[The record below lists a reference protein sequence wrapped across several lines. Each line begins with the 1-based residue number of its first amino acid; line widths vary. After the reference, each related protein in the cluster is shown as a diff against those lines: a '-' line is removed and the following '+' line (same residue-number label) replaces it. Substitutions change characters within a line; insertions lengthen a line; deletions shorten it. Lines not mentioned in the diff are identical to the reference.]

1 MAHTVTFEEL
11 KHKTVVELRE
21 MAAGMSHD
29 TLKGH
34 TQMNKEHLLKAICQ
48 ALHIDMHAHHEIVGI
63 NKADIK
69 AQIRQL
75 KKRREELIEAGDA
88 ATDLHVI
95 RRRIHH
101 LKRQLHK
108 AAVQ

>member
-1 MAHTVTFEEL
+1 MAGTLTFEEL
-11 KHKTVVELRE
+11 KHKTIGELRE
-21 MAAGMSHD
+21 MAAGMPQEA
-29 TLKGH
+29 LKGH

-48 ALHIDMHAHHEIVGI
+48 ALHIDMHAHHEVVGV

-75 KKRREELIEAGDA
+75 KKRRDELVEAGDA
-88 ATDLHVI
+88 AADLHTV

-101 LKRQLHK
+101 LKRELHK
-108 AAVQ
+108 ATV

>member
-1 MAHTVTFEEL
+1 MARTLAFEEL
-11 KHKTVVELRE
+11 KHMTVVELRQI
-21 MAAGMSHD
+21 ASGMPHD

-34 TQMNKEHLLKAICQ
+34 TQMNKEHLLKAICD
-48 ALHIDMHAHHEIVGI
+48 ALKIDMHAHHEVVGV

-75 KKRREELIEAGDA
+75 KKQREQLIETGDRD
-88 ATDLHVI
+88 DLHMI

-101 LKRQLHK
+101 LKRELHK
-108 AAVQ
+108 ATV